1 VNSSRRL
8 QNDLAA
14 LSNLDDTVRRRLYEY
29 VASHDRPVGR
39 DEAAA
44 AARISRTL
52 AAYHLDKLAE
62 HELLTVSYERLGKR
76 RGQGGG
82 RPAKLYSRPP
92 RELTVSV
99 PPRDYLLA
107 GRLLVA
113 AAEGDANGSTRE
125 ALAEAA
131 RTLGT
136 EMGAARKKGRATSVS
151 ARRRTVIAAL
161 RQRGYEPYEDDNSVI
176 RLRNCPFHEL
186 AQQNRGIV
194 CTMNLSLLEG
204 LLTGLETNE
213 FLPSL
218 EVEQGR
224 CCVVLRPRAQRKP
237 SQSQAG
243 GFGPQPPK
251 RSSKQTRLGERL
263 K

>member
-1 VNSSRRL
+1 MKSSRRL

-14 LSNLDDTVRRRLYEY
+14 LSSLDDPVRRRLYEY
-29 VASHDRPVGR
+29 VASQDRPVGR

-44 AARISRTL
+44 AAHIGRTL

-62 HELLTVSYERLGKR
+62 HELLSVSYERLGKR

-113 AAEGDANGSTRE
+113 AAEREANDSTRE

-131 RTLGT
+131 RALGA
-136 EMGAARKKGRATSVS
+136 EAGAARTKGRAASIP
-151 ARRRTVIAAL
+151 ARRRTIVAAL
-161 RQRGYEPYEDDNSVI
+161 RERGYEPHQDDQGVI
-176 RLRNCPFHEL
+176 WLRNCPFHEL
-186 AQQNRGIV
+186 AQQNRGVV

-204 LLTGLETNE
+204 LLAGLETTD
-213 FLPSL
+213 FSPSL
-218 EVEQGR
+218 EIEPGR

-237 SQSQAG
+237 SQSQPAHSA
-243 GFGPQPPK
+243 
-251 RSSKQTRLGERL
+251 RSRSKGTS
-263 K
+263 

>member
-1 VNSSRRL
+1 VNSTSRRL

-14 LSNLDDTVRRRLYEY
+14 LSNLDDPVRRGLYEY

-44 AARISRTL
+44 AAHIGRTL

-62 HELLTVSYERLGKR
+62 RELLTVSYERLGKR

-82 RPAKLYSRPP
+82 RPAKLYSRAP

-113 AAEGDANGSTRE
+113 AAEGDTNGSTRE
-125 ALAEAA
+125 ALATAA
-131 RTLGT
+131 RAVGAEAGT
-136 EMGAARKKGRATSVS
+136 ARKKGRAGSVP
-151 ARRRTVIAAL
+151 ARRGAVVAAL
-161 RQRGYEPYEDDNSVI
+161 RERGYEPHEDDNGVI

-186 AQQNRGIV
+186 AQQNRAVV

-204 LLTGLETNE
+204 LLAGLDANE
-213 FLPSL
+213 FSPSL
-218 EVEQGR
+218 EIEASR

-237 SQSQAG
+237 SQSQ
-243 GFGPQPPK
+243 PS
-251 RSSKQTRLGERL
+251 RSTRSRSKGTS
-263 K
+263 

>member
-14 LSNLDDTVRRRLYEY
+14 LSNLDDPVRRRLYAY
-29 VASHDRPVGR
+29 VAGQDRPVGR
-39 DEAAA
+39 DEAAGA
-44 AARISRTL
+44 AGIGRTL

-82 RPAKLYSRPP
+82 RPAKLYSRPL

-113 AAEGDANGSTRE
+113 AAERDANGSTRE
-125 ALAEAA
+125 ALAEVARALGAEAGTA
-131 RTLGT
+131 RTKGH
-136 EMGAARKKGRATSVS
+136 AASVP
-151 ARRRTVIAAL
+151 ARRRAVVAAL
-161 RQRGYEPYEDDNSVI
+161 RERGYEPYEDESSVI
-176 RLRNCPFHEL
+176 RLRNCPFHQL
-186 AQQNRGIV
+186 AQQNRGVV

-204 LLTGLETNE
+204 LLAGLETND
-213 FLPSL
+213 FSPSL
-218 EVEQGR
+218 EIEPDR
-224 CCVVLRPRAQRKP
+224 CCVVLRPHTQRER
-237 SQSQAG
+237 SQG
-243 GFGPQPPK
+243 QPA
-251 RSSKQTRLGERL
+251 RSTRSRGEGTS
-263 K
+263 

>member
-1 VNSSRRL
+1 VNTSRRL

-14 LSNLDDTVRRRLYEY
+14 LSNLDDPVRRRLYEY

-39 DEAAA
+39 DEAAG

-62 HELLTVSYERLGKR
+62 HELLAVSYERLGKR

-82 RPAKLYSRPP
+82 RPAKLYSPAA
-92 RELTVSV
+92 RELTVSI

-113 AAEGDANGSTRE
+113 AAERDANGSTRE

-131 RTLGT
+131 HALGSEVGT
-136 EMGAARKKGRATSVS
+136 ARKKRRAASGP
-151 ARRRTVIAAL
+151 ARRRAVVAAL
-161 RQRGYEPYEDDNSVI
+161 RTRGYEPYEDSDGVI

-186 AQQNRGIV
+186 AQQNREVV
-194 CTMNLSLLEG
+194 CTMNFSLLEG
-204 LLTGLETNE
+204 LLAGLDTND
-213 FLPSL
+213 FSPSL
-218 EVEQGR
+218 EIEPGR
-224 CCVVLRPRAQRKP
+224 CCVVLRPSAQHKP
-237 SQSQAG
+237 SQSQPARSVNNRRG
-243 GFGPQPPK
+243 GADTQKGTAP
-251 RSSKQTRLGERL
+251 
-263 K
+263 

>member
-1 VNSSRRL
+1 MSSSRRR

-14 LSNLDDTVRRRLYEY
+14 LSTLDDPVRRRLYEY

-39 DEAAA
+39 DEAAG
-44 AARISRTL
+44 AARIARTL

-76 RGQGGG
+76 RGRGGG
-82 RPAKLYSRPP
+82 RPAKLYSRAP
-92 RELTVSV
+92 RELTVNI
-99 PPRDYLLA
+99 PPRDYLVA

-113 AAEGDANGSTRE
+113 AAERDAKGSTRE

-131 RTLGT
+131 RALGA
-136 EMGAARKKGRATSVS
+136 EVGAARKKGRAASVP
-151 ARRRTVIAAL
+151 ARRRAVTAAL
-161 RQRGYEPYEDDNSVI
+161 RQRGYEPYEDDQGVI

-204 LLTGLETNE
+204 LLTGLDTNE
-213 FLPSL
+213 FSPSL
-218 EVEQGR
+218 EIEPGR
-224 CCVVLRPRAQRKP
+224 CCVVLSPRAER
-237 SQSQAG
+237 
-243 GFGPQPPK
+243 K
-251 RSSKQTRLGERL
+251 RSLESEGSSTPV
-263 K
+263 

>member
-8 QNDLAA
+8 ENDLAA
-14 LSNLDDTVRRRLYEY
+14 LSSLDDPVRRRLYEY
-29 VASHDRPVGR
+29 VASQDRPVGR

-44 AARISRTL
+44 AAHIGRTL
-52 AAYHLDKLAE
+52 AAYHLDKLVE
-62 HELLTVSYERLGKR
+62 HELLSVSYERLGKR

-82 RPAKLYSRPP
+82 RPAKLYSRPQ

-113 AAEGDANGSTRE
+113 AAERDANGSTRE
-125 ALAEAA
+125 ALAETA
-131 RTLGT
+131 RALGAEAGT
-136 EMGAARKKGRATSVS
+136 ARAKGRAATIP
-151 ARRRTVIAAL
+151 ARRRAVVAAL
-161 RQRGYEPYEDDNSVI
+161 RERGYEPHEDDQGVI

-204 LLTGLETNE
+204 LLAGLETTD
-213 FLPSL
+213 FSPSL
-218 EVEQGR
+218 EIEPGR
-224 CCVVLRPRAQRKP
+224 CCVVVRPQHKA
-237 SQSQAG
+237 SQK
-243 GFGPQPPK
+243 QPA
-251 RSSKQTRLGERL
+251 RSARNRSEGTS
-263 K
+263 

>member
-1 VNSSRRL
+1 MSSNRRL

-14 LSNLDDTVRRRLYEY
+14 LSNLDDPVRRRLYQY
-29 VASHDRPVGR
+29 VASEDRPVGR

-44 AARISRTL
+44 AAHIGRTL

-62 HELLTVSYERLGKR
+62 HELLSVSYERLGKR

-92 RELTVSV
+92 RELTVSI

-113 AAEGDANGSTRE
+113 ASERDANGSTRE

-131 RTLGT
+131 RALGAEAGT
-136 EMGAARKKGRATSVS
+136 ARTKGRAASVP
-151 ARRRTVIAAL
+151 ARRRAVVAAL
-161 RQRGYEPYEDDNSVI
+161 RERGYEPHEDDQGVI
-176 RLRNCPFHEL
+176 WLRNCPFHEL

-194 CTMNLSLLEG
+194 CSMNLSLLEG
-204 LLTGLETNE
+204 LLAGLETND
-213 FLPSL
+213 FSPSL
-218 EVEQGR
+218 EIEPGR

-237 SQSQAG
+237 SQSQPARSASSRRGGSAARTRAG
-243 GFGPQPPK
+243 EHHK
-251 RSSKQTRLGERL
+251 
-263 K
+263 

>member
-1 VNSSRRL
+1 MISVRLGTVSSSRRL

-14 LSNLDDTVRRRLYEY
+14 LSNLDDPVRHRLYEF
-29 VASHDRPVGR
+29 VASQDRPVGR

-44 AARISRTL
+44 AARIGRTL

-107 GRLLVA
+107 GRLLIA
-113 AAEGDANGSTRE
+113 AAARDTNGSTRK
-125 ALAEAA
+125 ALIGAA
-131 RTLGT
+131 RALGT
-136 EMGAARKKGRATSVS
+136 EAGTARKKSRAASVPT
-151 ARRRTVIAAL
+151 RRRAVIAAL
-161 RQRGYEPYEDDNSVI
+161 RERGYEPHEDDQGVI
-176 RLRNCPFHEL
+176 LLRNCPFHQL

-204 LLTGLETNE
+204 LLAGLDAND
-213 FLPSL
+213 FSPSL
-218 EVEQGR
+218 EIEPGR
-224 CCVVLRPRAQRKP
+224 CCVVLRPRA
-237 SQSQAG
+237 
-243 GFGPQPPK
+243 
-251 RSSKQTRLGERL
+251 
-263 K
+263 

>member
-1 VNSSRRL
+1 MKSSRRL

-14 LSNLDDTVRRRLYEY
+14 LSSLDDPVRRLLYEY
-29 VASHDRPVGR
+29 VASQDRPVGR

-44 AARISRTL
+44 AAHIGRTL

-62 HELLTVSYERLGKR
+62 HELLGVSYERLGKR

-113 AAEGDANGSTRE
+113 AAEREANDSTRE

-131 RTLGT
+131 RALGA
-136 EMGAARKKGRATSVS
+136 EAGAARTKGRAASIP
-151 ARRRTVIAAL
+151 ARRRTIVAAL
-161 RQRGYEPYEDDNSVI
+161 RERGYEPHQDDQGVI
-176 RLRNCPFHEL
+176 WLRNCPFHEL
-186 AQQNRGIV
+186 AQQNRGVV

-204 LLTGLETNE
+204 LLAGLETND
-213 FLPSL
+213 FSPSL
-218 EVEQGR
+218 EIEPGR
-224 CCVVLRPRAQRKP
+224 CCVVLRPRRKA
-237 SQSQAG
+237 SQSQPAG
-243 GFGPQPPK
+243 PARK
-251 RSSKQTRLGERL
+251 RTEGTS
-263 K
+263 

>member
-1 VNSSRRL
+1 VSSSRRL

-14 LSNLDDTVRRRLYEY
+14 LSNLDDPVRRRLYEY
-29 VASHDRPVGR
+29 VAGQDRPVGR
-39 DEAAA
+39 DEAAI
-44 AARISRTL
+44 AARIGRTL

-62 HELLTVSYERLGKR
+62 HELLTVTYERLGKR

-113 AAEGDANGSTRE
+113 AAERDVSGSMRE

-131 RTLGT
+131 RALGA
-136 EMGAARKKGRATSVS
+136 EAGATRKKGRAATIP
-151 ARRRTVIAAL
+151 ARRRAVIAAL
-161 RQRGYEPYEDDNSVI
+161 RERGYEPYEDDQGVI

-186 AQQNRGIV
+186 AQQNRGVV

-204 LLTGLETNE
+204 LLAGLDTND
-213 FLPSL
+213 LSPSL
-218 EVEQGR
+218 EIEPGR
-224 CCVVLRPRAQRKP
+224 CCVALRPRAQRKA
-237 SQSQAG
+237 SQSRPAR
-243 GFGPQPPK
+243 PA
-251 RSSKQTRLGERL
+251 RSRSQGTS
-263 K
+263 

>member
-1 VNSSRRL
+1 VNSSRL

-14 LSNLDDTVRRRLYEY
+14 LSNLDDPVRRRLYEY
-29 VASHDRPVGR
+29 VASQDRPVGR

-44 AARISRTL
+44 AAHIGRTL

-62 HELLTVSYERLGKR
+62 HELLSVSYERLGKR

-92 RELTVSV
+92 REITVSV

-113 AAEGDANGSTRE
+113 AAERDANGSTRE

-131 RTLGT
+131 RAR
-136 EMGAARKKGRATSVS
+136 GAEAGSARMKGRAASVP
-151 ARRRTVIAAL
+151 ARRRAVVAAL
-161 RQRGYEPYEDDNSVI
+161 RERGYEPHEDDQGVI
-176 RLRNCPFHEL
+176 WLRNCPFHEL

-204 LLTGLETNE
+204 LLAGLATNDYS
-213 FLPSL
+213 PSL
-218 EVEQGR
+218 EIEPGR
-224 CCVVLRPRAQRKP
+224 CCVVLRPERKA
-237 SQSQAG
+237 SQSQPA
-243 GFGPQPPK
+243 
-251 RSSKQTRLGERL
+251 RSASSRRGASVARRRLGN
-263 K
+263 

>member
-1 VNSSRRL
+1 MNSSRRL

-29 VASHDRPVGR
+29 VASQDRPVGR

-44 AARISRTL
+44 AARIGRTL

-82 RPAKLYSRPP
+82 RPAKLYSRPA

-113 AAEGDANGSTRE
+113 AAERDANDSTRE

-131 RTLGT
+131 RALGAET
-136 EMGAARKKGRATSVS
+136 GAARKKSRAASVP
-151 ARRRTVIAAL
+151 ARRRAVIAAL
-161 RQRGYEPYEDDNSVI
+161 RERGYEPYEDDQGVI

-204 LLTGLETNE
+204 LLAGLDTND
-213 FLPSL
+213 FSPTL
-218 EVEQGR
+218 EIEPGR
-224 CCVVLRPRAQRKP
+224 CCVVLGPRAQRKP
-237 SQSQAG
+237 SQSQPA
-243 GFGPQPPK
+243 
-251 RSSKQTRLGERL
+251 RSARSRSKGTS
-263 K
+263 

>member
-8 QNDLAA
+8 KNDLAA
-14 LSNLDDTVRRRLYEY
+14 LSELDDPVRRRLYEY

-39 DEAAA
+39 DEAAG
-44 AARISRTL
+44 AARIGRTL

-62 HELLTVSYERLGKR
+62 RELLTVSYERLGKR

-82 RPAKLYSRPP
+82 RPAKLYSRAP

-113 AAEGDANGSTRE
+113 AAERDVSGSTRE

-131 RTLGT
+131 RALGAEAGT
-136 EMGAARKKGRATSVS
+136 AARKKGRARSIP
-151 ARRRTVIAAL
+151 ARRRAVVAVL
-161 RQRGYEPYEDDNSVI
+161 RERGYEPYEDDEGAI

-186 AQQNRGIV
+186 AQQNRGVV

-204 LLTGLETNE
+204 LLAGLDTND
-213 FLPSL
+213 FSPSL
-218 EVEQGR
+218 EIEPGR
-224 CCVVLRPRAQRKP
+224 CCVALRPRTQRQA
-237 SQSQAG
+237 SQSLPARPARSRSQ
-243 GFGPQPPK
+243 GP
-251 RSSKQTRLGERL
+251 S
-263 K
+263 